1 MVAILGSIAA
11 LTYLV
16 PYKRTHKRWAEIQE
30 ILTDLKSLSS
40 APNYQ
45 EAVRANIEFFR
56 AIRCPFS
63 YLWWLV
69 FRAPKLRRNR
79 TKLVEII
86 DLPLPK
92 WQKEVLETLSWF
104 EVWMRILV
112 PIREQIIRELAR
124 LKKTKQEP
132 IVVASIGCGGMEL
145 ERQVIYQLIRKRFN
159 LPVIFVGVDYSPA
172 SFEVATAKFRNLTAK
187 GLVQIKT
194 ASHLGNDDLK
204 RLKTEAASR
213 KLLLVFLE
221 ADAFDLKELAEDSFD
236 LVYHTRLRHH
246 LTREEGRRLD
256 KLASHLAP
264 RLVELDDLFSIPEI
278 IMISIFVWR
287 FPAVLNGAVFSY
299 LKDFSKKELLS
310 KKEVGWELSFSR
322 KPFSCYLRVH
332 DKVSPPTPAGHSHG
346 RDIIA

>member
-30 ILTDLKSLSS
+30 ILADLKSLEPH
-40 APNYQ
+40 PNYQ
-45 EAVRANIEFFR
+45 EAVRVNVEFFR

-63 YLWWLV
+63 YLWWLA

-86 DLPLPK
+86 DLPFPK

-112 PIREQIIRELAR
+112 PIREQIIRELVR

-145 ERQVIYQLIRKRFN
+145 ERQVIYQLLRKRFD
-159 LPVIFVGVDYSPA
+159 LPVIFVGVDSSPA

-187 GLVQIKT
+187 GLVQIKA
-194 ASHLGNDDLK
+194 ASHLGNDDLNQ
-204 RLKTEAASR
+204 LKAEAASQ

-221 ADAFDLKELAEDSFD
+221 ADAFDLEGLAEDSFD

-246 LTREEGRRLD
+246 LTHEEGRRLD

-264 RLVELDDLFSIPEI
+264 RLVELDDLFSVLGI
-278 IMISIFVWR
+278 ILISVFVWR

-299 LKDFSKKELLS
+299 LKDFSR
-310 KKEVGWELSFSR
+310 KEVLAKREGGWEVDFSR

-332 DKVSPPTPAGHSHG
+332 NKVSHPTPAGHSTG
-346 RDIIA
+346 T

>member
-11 LTYLV
+11 LTYFV
-16 PYKRTHKRWAEIQE
+16 PYKRTHKRWAEIKE
-30 ILTDLKSLSS
+30 ILADLKSLRSH
-40 APNYQ
+40 PNYQ
-45 EAVRANIEFFR
+45 EAVRVNIEFFR

-86 DLPLPK
+86 DLPFPK

-132 IVVASIGCGGMEL
+132 IVVANIGCGGMEL
-145 ERQVIYQLIRKRFN
+145 ERQVIYQLIRRRFD

-194 ASHLGNDDLK
+194 ASHLGNDGLDQL
-204 RLKTEAASR
+204 RAEAAPR

-221 ADAFDLKELAEDSFD
+221 ADAFDLQELAEDSFD

-246 LTREEGRRLD
+246 LTHEEGRKLD
-256 KLASHLAP
+256 KLTSHLAP
-264 RLVELDDLFSIPEI
+264 RLVELDDLFSILGI
-278 IMISIFVWR
+278 IIISICVWR

-299 LKDFSKKELLS
+299 LKDFSKKEALA
-310 KKEVGWELSFSR
+310 KREGGWEIDFSR
-322 KPFSCYLRVH
+322 KPFACYLRVH
-332 DKVSPPTPAGHSHG
+332 DKVSPSAPDGHS
-346 RDIIA
+346 DET

>member
-30 ILTDLKSLSS
+30 ILADLKSLEPH
-40 APNYQ
+40 PNYQ
-45 EAVRANIEFFR
+45 EAVRVNVEFFR

-63 YLWWLV
+63 YLWWLA

-86 DLPLPK
+86 DLPFPK

-112 PIREQIIRELAR
+112 PIREQIIRELVR

-145 ERQVIYQLIRKRFN
+145 ERQVIYQLLRKRFD
-159 LPVIFVGVDYSPA
+159 LPVIFVGVDSSPA
-172 SFEVATAKFRNLTAK
+172 SFEVATAKFRKLTAK
-187 GLVQIKT
+187 GLVQIKA
-194 ASHLGNDDLK
+194 ASHLGNDDLNQ
-204 RLKTEAASR
+204 LKAEAASQ

-221 ADAFDLKELAEDSFD
+221 ADAFDLEGLAEDSFD

-246 LTREEGRRLD
+246 LTHEEGGRLD
-256 KLASHLAP
+256 KFASHLAP
-264 RLVELDDLFSIPEI
+264 RLVELDDLFSVLGI
-278 IMISIFVWR
+278 ILISVFVWR

-299 LKDFSKKELLS
+299 LKDFSR
-310 KKEVGWELSFSR
+310 KEVLAKREGGWEVDFSR

-332 DKVSPPTPAGHSHG
+332 NKVGPPTPAGHSAG
-346 RDIIA
+346 T